1 MTKLRSVFISDTHL
15 GAPHAHAGELA
26 VFLSTLACEKLY
38 LVGDI
43 VDLWWVA
50 RKRVCWTKNETRA
63 LDLLRKL
70 PKRGIEVIYIPG
82 NHDAALR
89 TVGGQLLAGI
99 QVQSRTE
106 HLLLTGQR
114 LLVTHGDQFDRYVR
128 FDASQKALGEVIY
141 DGLLSFDAFAN
152 AMRKR
157 FGVRRFSL
165 ASWIKSRN
173 SKAQQYLDRFEEVV
187 INYARSKG
195 FDGAVCGHIHRAN
208 LRESGGFAYA
218 NCGDWVENLTA
229 IAEDEFGNLI
239 QLKWTENTMHAAA
252 TIENTVMPELL
263 LAA

>member
-1 MTKLRSVFISDTHL
+1 MTTLRSVFISDVHL

-26 VFLSTLACEKLY
+26 VFLATLDCERLY

-50 RKRVCWTKNETRA
+50 RKRVCWTMSETRV
-63 LDLLRKL
+63 LDLIRKL

-82 NHDAALR
+82 NHDCALR

-99 QVQSRTE
+99 QVRSRAE
-106 HLLLTGQR
+106 HRLYSGRR
-114 LLVTHGDQFDRYVR
+114 LLITHGDQFDRYVR
-128 FDASQKALGEVIY
+128 FDASQKALGELIY

-165 ASWIKSRN
+165 ASWIKARN
-173 SKAQQYLDRFEEVV
+173 GKAQDYLQRFEEVV
-187 INYARSKG
+187 ISSSRAKG
-195 FDGAVCGHIHRAN
+195 FDDAVCGHIHRAN
-208 LRESGGFAYA
+208 LRESNGFVYA

-229 IAEDEFGNLI
+229 IAEDMRGNLI
-239 QLKWTENTMHAAA
+239 QFKWADDAMHAAVQ
-252 TIENTVMPELL
+252 IDSEPFDEL